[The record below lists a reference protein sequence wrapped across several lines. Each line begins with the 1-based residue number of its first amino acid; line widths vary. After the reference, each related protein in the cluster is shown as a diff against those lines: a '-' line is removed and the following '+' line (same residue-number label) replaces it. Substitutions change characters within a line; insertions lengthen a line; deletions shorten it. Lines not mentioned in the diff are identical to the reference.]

1 MSQFD
6 SLKSSIK
13 HYKFRSIFV
22 RNFIIILIVVMI
34 PLDIISLFFYSNS
47 SKSVRQE
54 IYQTTYN
61 FTYTFRSIIDTLMKE
76 MQTLAINTSMQ
87 SEVNTYIFN
96 KPVAGAENIAQTE
109 LIDYCKNYTYTHKYL
124 HSIYIYSESTDTILS
139 DTSTWNLADFS
150 DQSWIDEYR
159 TMTHDGILTVLRAR
173 NNHYPYFLTIIKPIF
188 STDTDKTGAII
199 VNINIQELTK
209 NFQYLDDSS
218 AQKLYIVNND
228 NRIIYSEIQDEILC
242 DIRQS
247 ELPSAILTAEQ
258 EDKFSFSHNGVS
270 YLLAGIE
277 SQFFNWQYYCIVPMK
292 LYAARTTTTVLYLLL
307 LMFLS
312 LVVSIIGAFYLS
324 TRTFR
329 PIGSILELISSTNEN
344 SVSLY
349 SDSLENESTY
359 ILSRIRS
366 TLAINRQLKEE
377 LETKL
382 ILLKHA
388 QIVAL
393 QSQINPHF
401 MFNTLDT
408 INWMAIDAFD
418 GDNPLSTAL
427 TTLADLFKLN
437 IDTSNYLTDLEGE
450 LNYAKQY
457 VKILKLRYQEI
468 FDVDWFLDESLVNCK
483 VPRLTLQPLIENA
496 LYHGIKPK
504 RANGLITVTI
514 KKENDLMLIQITD
527 DGVGLDASALE
538 QLTNELEQDYLFGAK
553 HVGLKNINQRVKLI
567 YGDEYGIRIES
578 NQAGTTISL
587 RMPLFE

>member
-34 PLDIISLFFYSNS
+34 PLDIISLFFYSSS
-47 SKSVRQE
+47 SKSIRQE

-87 SEVNTYIFN
+87 TEVNSYIFN
-96 KPVAGAENIAQTE
+96 QPVAGAENIAQTD

-124 HSIYIYSESTDTILS
+124 HSIYIYSEATDTVLS
-139 DTSTWNLADFS
+139 DANTWNLSDFS
-150 DQSWIDEYR
+150 DKSWISEYR
-159 TMTHDGILTVLRAR
+159 AMDHDGVRTVLRAR

-209 NFQYLDDSS
+209 NFQYLDEPS
-218 AQKLYIVNND
+218 AQKLYIINSD

-242 DIRQS
+242 DALQS
-247 ELPSAILTAEQ
+247 TMPSAILTAIS
-258 EDKFSFSHNGVS
+258 EDKISYENDGIT
-270 YLLAGIE
+270 YLLASVD
-277 SQFFNWQYYCIVPMK
+277 SQFFSWQYCCVVPMK
-292 LYAARTTTTVLYLLL
+292 LYADRTTTTVLYLLL

-312 LVVSIIGAFYLS
+312 LIVSIIGAFYLS

-377 LETKL
+377 LEAKL

-437 IDTSNYLTDLEGE
+437 IDTSNYLTDLESE
-450 LNYAKQY
+450 MNYAKQY

-468 FDVDWFLDESLVNCK
+468 FDVNWFLDESLIHCK

-504 RANGLITVTI
+504 RARGLINVTI
-514 KKENDLMLIQITD
+514 KKEKNLMLIQITD
-527 DGVGLDASALE
+527 DGVGLEPSALD
-538 QLTNELEQDYLFGAK
+538 QLTKELEQNYLFGAK

-567 YGDEYGIRIES
+567 YGDEYGIQIES
-578 NQAGTTISL
+578 SANGTTIALS
-587 RMPLFE
+587 MPLFE